1 VGKILAIYPHSAQV
15 LLLTDS
21 SSGVGVTLSQTRVQ
35 GILKGGSGNLCDVH
49 YVMNEEPVA
58 SGEAVVTSGLDQIYP
73 KGLPV
78 GTVAKV
84 GDGNIYKNIVL
95 KPAVDLNR
103 LEMVLVVLKPSASQQ
118 QALNLPARP

>member
-1 VGKILAIYPHSAQV
+1 
-15 LLLTDS
+15 
-21 SSGVGVTLSQTRVQ
+21 
-35 GILKGGSGNLCDVH
+35 
-49 YVMNEEPVA
+49 MNEEPVGR
-58 SGEAVVTSGLDQIYP
+58 GEAVVTSGLDQIYP

-95 KPAVDLNR
+95 KPAADLNR